1 MKANETSIKI
11 LEPFAVMG
19 WKIRPITIRIDN
31 PPKWFYGGDLIAVDI
46 VRKPPISDWI
56 KLHIHVIRMKLFMS
70 RRSALYLNALLKAY
84 NQGFEQTIAKYQDD
98 PMFFLEEHFFN
109 IPRR

>member
-31 PPKWFYGGDLIAVDI
+31 PPKWFHNGDLIAVDI
-46 VRKPPISDWI
+46 IRKPPALDWI
-56 KLHIHVIRMKLFMS
+56 MLHIHVIRMKLFKS
-70 RRSALYLNALLKAY
+70 RTSTLYLNALLKGY
-84 NQGFEQTIAKYQDD
+84 NEGFELTIAKYRDD
-98 PMFFLEEHFFN
+98 PMFFIEEHF
-109 IPRR
+109 IREG